1 MQNKIII
8 LSSVVT
14 NIRIDKFVSEIFD
27 YSRSHISKII
37 NEGNILVNDKKIKP
51 SYLLKKKDLVKIVI
65 TPPKSLNLEPQP
77 IKIDIIFQD
86 EHIAVINKPAGMVVH
101 PSAGHYDNTL
111 VNALLYH
118 CKDLS
123 GINDTLRPGIVHR
136 LDKDTSGLIVV
147 AKNDKAHL
155 NLAEQFKERE
165 IKKFYKALVH
175 GIVKPET
182 GRIENF
188 IGRHK
193 KNRLK
198 FSSFTSSGK
207 LAITNYKVEKYFNN
221 MTLLDIN
228 IETGRTHQIRV
239 HFSEK
244 GYPLV
249 GDTLYGNKKLDKKV
263 NINRVFLHSYK
274 MIFKHPVLN
283 KELSFAI
290 ELPEGLKDFLKKIK

>member
-1 MQNKIII
+1 MESKIIK
-8 LSSVVT
+8 LSSFVT
-14 NIRIDKFVSEIFD
+14 NIRIDKLISEIFD
-27 YSRSHISKII
+27 YSRSYISKII
-37 NEGNILVNDKKIKP
+37 NDGNILVNNKNIKP
-51 SYLLKKKDLVKIVI
+51 SYLLKKRDLVTICI
-65 TPPKSLNLEPQP
+65 TPPKTLNLEAQP
-77 IKIDIIFQD
+77 IEIDIIFQD

-123 GINDTLRPGIVHR
+123 GINDILRPGIVHR
-136 LDKDTSGLIVV
+136 LDKDTSGLIVI

-155 NLAEQFKERE
+155 NLAKQFKDRQV
-165 IKKFYKALVH
+165 KKFYKALVH
-175 GIVKPET
+175 GIVKPDS

-207 LAITNYKVEKYFNN
+207 LAITNYKVEKYFGN

-244 GYPLV
+244 GHPLV
-249 GDTLYGNKKLDKKV
+249 GDTLYGNKKLNKKTD
-263 NINRVFLHSYK
+263 ISRVFLHSYK
-274 MIFKHPVLN
+274 IIFKHPVLDKDLN
-283 KELSFAI
+283 FAI
-290 ELPEGLKDFLKKIK
+290 ELPGELRNFLEKIK